1 MGKLSTVFQA
11 EVNYAIELCAGENI
25 SKTTSDNFRSR
36 TVIILSDSQAAPK
49 ALELIE
55 ITSKLVKEMIGLLN
69 SIGKAAKLQ

>member
-25 SKTTSDNFRSR
+25 SKNFRSR